1 MHFRKESQKPTP
13 EHPLSYWGTTMR
25 VTFQQCAVNQ
35 LLIFILRES
44 HLFGFRLALATQQI
58 ILMDLERK

>member
-1 MHFRKESQKPTP
+1 
-13 EHPLSYWGTTMR
+13 MR

-44 HLFGFRLALATQQI
+44 HLFCFRLALATQQI